1 MVRRRLL
8 ATLAGVAT
16 TVLVAAGGAYASI
29 AAGDAGDA
37 GAAGGT
43 EAAGAAGPSGPLAD
57 EMAAALEQNPGG
69 IQLSDNAMAWD
80 DGDVIAVWPSPGADA
95 APFGLGDAVRT
106 DVVEALGITG
116 LAQPFEPFAG
126 DMQARGSAST
136 CPSGYYC
143 FYTASNFDGTRY
155 QFSST
160 CSGYASSWGFD
171 NTASSWVNRNSGR
184 NYHAYDYVGGA
195 RLWTMTPGASDSYVG
210 ASADNRMSYWT
221 CTSA

>member
-16 TVLVAAGGAYASI
+16 TVLVAAGGAYAS
-29 AAGDAGDA
+29 ADTG
-37 GAAGGT
+37 
-43 EAAGAAGPSGPLAD
+43 EAEPSGPLAA
-57 EMAAALEQNPGG
+57 EMEAALDHQPGG
-69 IQLSDNAMAWD
+69 VQLSDNAMAWD
-80 DGDVIAVWPSPGADA
+80 DGDVIVVWPDPGADA
-95 APFGLGDAVRT
+95 APFGLGDGVRSG
-106 DVVEALGITG
+106 VVEALGITG
-116 LAQPFEPFAG
+116 LAQPFEPFAD

-143 FYTASNFDGTRY
+143 FYTSSNFDGARY
-155 QFSST
+155 QFAST
-160 CSGYASSWGFD
+160 CSAYASSWGFD

-184 NYHAYDYVGGA
+184 NYHAYDYLGGA

>member
-16 TVLVAAGGAYASI
+16 TVLVAAGGAYAS
-29 AAGDAGDA
+29 ADV
-37 GAAGGT
+37 
-43 EAAGAAGPSGPLAD
+43 EAAGPAAPSGPLAS
-57 EMAAALEQNPGG
+57 EMTALLAEHPGG
-69 IQLSDNAMAWD
+69 VQLSDNAMAWD
-80 DGDVIAVWPSPGADA
+80 DGDVIVVLPDPGADA
-95 APFGLGDAVRT
+95 APFGLGDGVRT
-106 DVVEALGITG
+106 DVVEALGITVA
-116 LAQPFEPFAG
+116 AQPFEPSAG
-126 DMQARGSAST
+126 DLQARGSAST

-143 FYTASNFDGTRY
+143 YYTASNFDGSRY

-171 NTASSWVNRNSGR
+171 NTASSWVNRNSSR

-195 RLWTMTPGASDSYVG
+195 RLWTMTPGTSDSYVG
-210 ASADNRMSYWT
+210 SSADNRMSYWT